1 MTEKPSESKTAYR
14 VYRTEDIVRIEFVES
29 HIVGQQCVSQLQE
42 RLGQV
47 LKRVPD
53 ARIVLDLKSVQYVSS
68 AALGELLSAHK
79 QLAQGHGKM
88 CMAGVGPELME
99 ILATTRLDAVFA
111 TYDTANDAIRSF
123 AQHQ

>member
-14 VYRTEDIVRIEFVES
+14 VYRTDNIVRIEFIES
-29 HIVGQQCVSQLQE
+29 HVVGQKCVSQLQE

-53 ARIVLDLKSVQYVSS
+53 ARIVLDLKNVKYVSS

-79 QLAQGHGKM
+79 QVSKGHGKM
-88 CMAGVGPELME
+88 CMASVGPELLE
-99 ILATTRLDAVFA
+99 ILATTRLDAVFE
-111 TYDTANDAIRSF
+111 TYDTSDDAIRSF
-123 AQHQ
+123 AQDQ